1 MNLAQIL
8 VKGSVLVF
16 VVSSMLAIGL
26 SASIDRIVAPL
37 ARPVWVLR
45 ALVANFVLAPALV
58 VAMTRL
64 LPLEPGYELG
74 LMLLAFAAGSPLLPK
89 LAEAGRTDPA
99 SAASLMVLLMA
110 VSVAVMP
117 VALPMLVPGM
127 QVDPWRIAAPLILL
141 MLAPLALGM
150 LWRRLAPQ
158 LGARFLPAIT
168 KLSNIGFVAV
178 VLLICGTNLEAMLG
192 VLGSGAIASAIGFI
206 VLLYALA
213 WAVAEPQPA
222 GRRLLGYASAA
233 RNTGAALVTA
243 GASGADPK
251 AAVMLIVTGVI
262 GLLLLLAAAAWARR
276 RGAAD

>member
-64 LPLEPGYELG
+64 LPLDPGYELG